1 MFGRK
6 RPETEDRRMADTAD
20 DLGIPMKPARPV
32 AAPLAVT
39 PVGRTSA
46 AVPPRVP
53 EMPRAVPEAAQPVE
67 APQRR
72 VTEPIGVPVTSPPI
86 VAPPPPMARR
96 ESEARKLTVGREI
109 ALSGEIASCDTL
121 IVEGSVEAN
130 LQNCR
135 DVDIAESGTF
145 KGSATIDNADV
156 RGSFEGSL
164 VVRKRLLIRAGGQ
177 VSGTIRY
184 ATIEIEAG
192 GRISGDVQMSDSDVI
207 AELPNARAAS

>member
-1 MFGRK
+1 
-6 RPETEDRRMADTAD
+6 MADTAD

-32 AAPLAVT
+32 AAPMAVT
-39 PVGRTSA
+39 AVGRATA
-46 AVPPRVP
+46 TVPPRVP
-53 EMPRAVPEAAQPVE
+53 EMAPRTAPESTAAD

-72 VTEPIGVPVTSPPI
+72 VTEPLGMPVTPPP
-86 VAPPPPMARR
+86 VPAPPPPPVARR

-121 IVEGSVEAN
+121 VVEGSVEAN

-135 DVDIAESGTF
+135 DVDIAESGLF

-156 RGSFEGSL
+156 RGMFEGSL

-184 ATIEIEAG
+184 GQIEIEAG
-192 GRISGDVQMSDSDVI
+192 GQISGDVQVNPDIDVI
-207 AELPNARAAS
+207 AELPNARAVS

>member
-1 MFGRK
+1 
-6 RPETEDRRMADTAD
+6 MADTAD

-32 AAPLAVT
+32 AAPMAVT
-39 PVGRTSA
+39 AVGRATA
-46 AVPPRVP
+46 TVPPRVP
-53 EMPRAVPEAAQPVE
+53 EMAPRAAPEPTSAAD

-72 VTEPIGVPVTSPPI
+72 VTEPLGMPVTPPP
-86 VAPPPPMARR
+86 VPAPPPPPPVARR

-121 IVEGSVEAN
+121 VVEGSVEAN

-135 DVDIAESGTF
+135 DVDIAESGLF

-156 RGSFEGSL
+156 RGMFEGNL

-184 ATIEIEAG
+184 SQIEIEAG
-192 GRISGDVQMSDSDVI
+192 GQISGDVQVNPDSDVI
-207 AELPNARAAS
+207 AELPNARAVS